1 MKSTWDASGIVRF
14 PLRLSAV
21 VGLDPTRL
29 ISHIGAA
36 KKGKAMRAFLETA
49 FGPIELETI
58 DEVFQNWLDAH
69 RVLKGSPDAE
79 LAAAI
84 IITLYREG
92 HDTRS
97 ALETAMSKHRGLSD
111 LAN

>member
-1 MKSTWDASGIVRF
+1 
-14 PLRLSAV
+14 
-21 VGLDPTRL
+21 
-29 ISHIGAA
+29 
-36 KKGKAMRAFLETA
+36 MRAFLETA
-49 FGPIELETI
+49 FGPKELETI
-58 DEVFQNWLDAH
+58 DEAFQSWLEAY
-69 RVLKGSPDAE
+69 RVLKGSPEAE

-111 LAN
+111 LAG

>member
-1 MKSTWDASGIVRF
+1 MC
-14 PLRLSAV
+14 
-21 VGLDPTRL
+21 
-29 ISHIGAA
+29 
-36 KKGKAMRAFLETA
+36 AFLETA

-69 RVLKGSPDAE
+69 RVLKGSPEAE

-84 IITLYREG
+84 IMPLYREG

-111 LAN
+111 LAG